1 MCFVLFDNINYSNNL
16 SSEFINLFED
26 DADLLILKNN
36 VSKNEYNNN
45 LFICNFLR
53 NYNFNDYYQ
62 KLKDIINVGANEFST
77 IENTNS
83 IFTRYFLSGG
93 LLPPYQ
99 MELVPDL
106 TEKYKIPFF
115 KLNLKKKFKKNLYS
129 DKNVLHLYKWMYKK
143 NYQTLAKINNNVLT
157 IKYVGTYNS
166 RQMYINNCYE
176 ECASLISVDNISKFI
191 TYVKSLKKNE
201 IENLNKKIKLWEDIS
216 LAEFIENGIT
226 DIILKYIKNYY
237 IPKISIKISR
247 YYYDQKI
254 FIEE

>member
-36 VSKNEYNNN
+36 GLKQKYNNN

-53 NYNFNDYYQ
+53 NFDFVEYYQ
-62 KLKDIINVGANEFST
+62 KIREIIGSDSN
-77 IENTNS
+77 ITNG
-83 IFTRYFLSGG
+83 IFARDFLSGG

-99 MELVPDL
+99 MELVPNL

-129 DKNVLHLYKWMYKK
+129 EKNVLHLYKWMFKK
-143 NYQTLAKINNNVLT
+143 NYQTLARINNNVLN
-157 IKYVGTYNS
+157 IKYVGDFNNSNS
-166 RQMYINNCYE
+166 RLMYINNCYE
-176 ECASLISVDNISKFI
+176 SCASLISLNGVSKFI
-191 TYVKSLKKNE
+191 TYVKCLKKNQ
-201 IENLNKKIKLWEDIS
+201 IEKLNKKIKLWEDIS
-216 LAEFIENGIT
+216 LAEFIEIGIT

-237 IPKISIKISR
+237 ILKTSIKISK
-247 YYYDQKI
+247 YNIDQQK